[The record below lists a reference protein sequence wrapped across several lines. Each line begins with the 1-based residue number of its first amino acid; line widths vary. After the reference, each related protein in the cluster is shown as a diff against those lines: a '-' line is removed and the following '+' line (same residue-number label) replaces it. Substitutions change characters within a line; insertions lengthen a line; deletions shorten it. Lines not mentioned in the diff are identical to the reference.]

1 MKAERARILE
11 MVKQNLIT
19 VEQAEELLDALQR
32 SYQAETASAKSAS
45 EAASAPAGLNPLAD
59 PAGFAG
65 GIAQR
70 VMQGLSGA
78 FGALKGVGGAGR
90 SNFSHMNLTN
100 ESLERM
106 PDGSSLTNFGHI
118 GIADDVRP
126 DLLGQKIAQV
136 TNFGSVTG
144 PNSLLAI
151 LESRC
156 DTNFGSFG
164 EHEDDEGED
173 DEEEREDEHERCD
186 QPVLK
191 NMGRTVL
198 TRDQLQHMADGTIVK
213 NTGRLTIAPDVPP
226 ELLAQ
231 KVGRYVNMGR
241 TYGPSALV
249 GVLQAHCPKNTGRF
263 VPDGSKDGEEDEEG

>member
-1 MKAERARILE
+1 MKAERARILD
-11 MVKQNLIT
+11 MLHQGAIS
-19 VEQAEELLDALQR
+19 VEQAEELLDALER

-45 EAASAPAGLNPLAD
+45 DAASAPAGLNPLAD

-78 FGALKGVGGAGR
+78 FGALKGAGGAGR
-90 SNFSHMNLTN
+90 TNFSHMQVTN
-100 ESLERM
+100 QSLERM
-106 PDGSSLTNFGHI
+106 PDGSSLTNFGHME
-118 GIADDVRP
+118 IAEDVRP
-126 DLLGQKIAQV
+126 ELLEQKVAQV

-144 PNSLLAI
+144 PGSLLAI
-151 LESRC
+151 IESRC

-173 DEEEREDEHERCD
+173 DEEEREDEDERCD

-213 NTGRLTIAPDVPP
+213 NIGRLTIAPDVPP

-231 KVGRYVNMGR
+231 KVGQYVNLGR

-249 GVLQAHCPKNTGRF
+249 GVLQARCPKNLGRF
-263 VPDGSKDGEEDEEG
+263 APDGSEDGEEDEEG

>member
-78 FGALKGVGGAGR
+78 FGALKGAGGAGR
-90 SNFSHMNLTN
+90 TNFSHARLTN
-100 ESLERM
+100 ESLSRM
-106 PDGSSLTNFGHI
+106 NEGSSYTNFGHVEV
-118 GIADDVRP
+118 ADDVDAER
-126 DLLGQKIAQV
+126 LSRKIGGFI
-136 TNFGSVTG
+136 NFGSVTG
-144 PNSLLAI
+144 PRNLVSI
-151 LESRC
+151 LESVC
-156 DTNFGSFG
+156 DSNFGSFG
-164 EHEDDEGED
+164 EHEDEGDKEEEEGED
-173 DEEEREDEHERCD
+173 DSSG

-191 NMGRTVL
+191 NVGRTVL

-213 NTGRLTIAPDVPP
+213 NIGRLTVAPDVPP
-226 ELLAQ
+226 DLLAQ
-231 KVGRYVNMGR
+231 KVGRYVNIGR

-249 GVLQAHCPKNTGRF
+249 GVLQARCPKNVGRF
-263 VPDGSKDGEEDEEG
+263 IPNGQDDETEED